1 MQIPRTFLALF
12 FVLFLAAAGLQA
24 HAADDS
30 LYTALGGRAGI
41 HRVVADLVQSVQLD
55 ARIRA
60 SYDGV
65 DMERL
70 AVKLE
75 EQFCEVAGGPCK
87 YSGKD
92 MKTIHEDLAIN
103 RAQFN
108 ALVENLQQAMRNN
121 DVPSRTQ
128 NRLLARLAPMHR
140 EIVTK

>member
-1 MQIPRTFLALF
+1 MPAFRSLIAIL
-12 FVLFLAAAGLQA
+12 LAAASLQV

-30 LYTALGGRAGI
+30 LYNELGGSAGI
-41 HRVVADLVQSVQLD
+41 RRVVADLVPALQAD
-55 ARIRA
+55 ARINA
-60 SYDGV
+60 TFDGV

-70 AVKLE
+70 AAKLE
-75 EQFCEVAGGPCK
+75 EQFCEVSGGPCK

-92 MKTIHEDLAIN
+92 MTTIHEDLKVS

-108 ALVENLQQAMRNN
+108 ALVEDLQAAMRRN

-140 EIVTK
+140 EVVTK

>member
-1 MQIPRTFLALF
+1 MPAFRSLIAIL
-12 FVLFLAAAGLQA
+12 LAAASLQV

-30 LYTALGGRAGI
+30 LYNELGGSAGI
-41 HRVVADLVQSVQLD
+41 RRVVADLVPALQAD
-55 ARIRA
+55 TRINA
-60 SYDGV
+60 TFDGV

-70 AVKLE
+70 AAKLE
-75 EQFCEVAGGPCK
+75 EQFCEVSGGPCK

-92 MKTIHEDLAIN
+92 MKTIHEDLKVS

-108 ALVENLQQAMRNN
+108 ALVEDLQAAMRRN

-140 EIVTK
+140 EVVTK

>member
-1 MQIPRTFLALF
+1 MPALRTLIAILF
-12 FVLFLAAAGLQA
+12 AATSLQL

-30 LYTALGGRAGI
+30 LYTALGGKAGI
-41 HRVVADLVQSVQLD
+41 RRVVADLVPALQAD

-60 SYDGV
+60 SFDGV

-70 AVKLE
+70 AAKLE
-75 EQFCEVAGGPCK
+75 EQFCDVSGGPCK

-92 MKTIHEDLAIN
+92 MKTIHEDLAVN

-108 ALVENLQQAMRNN
+108 ALVEDLQEAMRRNGIA
-121 DVPSRTQ
+121 SHTQ

-140 EIVTK
+140 EVVTK

>member
-1 MQIPRTFLALF
+1 MPAFRFLIAIL
-12 FVLFLAAAGLQA
+12 LAAASLQA

-30 LYTALGGRAGI
+30 LYNELGGSAGI
-41 HRVVADLVQSVQLD
+41 RRVVADLVPALQAD
-55 ARIRA
+55 ARINA
-60 SYDGV
+60 TFDGV

-70 AVKLE
+70 AAKLE
-75 EQFCEVAGGPCK
+75 EQFCEVSGGPCK

-92 MKTIHEDLAIN
+92 MTTIHEDLKVS

-108 ALVENLQQAMRNN
+108 ALVEDLQAAMRRN

-140 EIVTK
+140 EVVTK

>member
-1 MQIPRTFLALF
+1 MPAIRSLIAILLATAGMQ
-12 FVLFLAAAGLQA
+12 V

-30 LYTALGGRAGI
+30 LYAALGGSAGI
-41 HRVVADLVQSVQLD
+41 HRFVADLVQSVQLD

-60 SYDGV
+60 SFDGV

-75 EQFCEVAGGPCK
+75 EQFCEVSGGPCK

-92 MKTIHEDLAIN
+92 MKTIHEDLAVS

-108 ALVENLQQAMRNN
+108 ALVEDLQEAMRRNG
-121 DVPSRTQ
+121 VPSRTQ

>member
-1 MQIPRTFLALF
+1 MPAFRSLIAIL
-12 FVLFLAAAGLQA
+12 LAAASLQV

-30 LYTALGGRAGI
+30 LYNELGGSAGI
-41 HRVVADLVQSVQLD
+41 RRVVADLVPALQAD
-55 ARIRA
+55 ARINA
-60 SYDGV
+60 TFDGV

-70 AVKLE
+70 AAKLE
-75 EQFCEVAGGPCK
+75 EQFCEVSGGPCK

-92 MKTIHEDLAIN
+92 MKTIHEDLKVS

-108 ALVENLQQAMRNN
+108 ALVEDLQAAMRRN

-140 EIVTK
+140 EVVTK

>member
-1 MQIPRTFLALF
+1 MPAFRSLIAIL
-12 FVLFLAAAGLQA
+12 LAAASLQV

-30 LYTALGGRAGI
+30 LYNELGGSAGI
-41 HRVVADLVQSVQLD
+41 RRVVADLVPALRAD
-55 ARIRA
+55 ARINA
-60 SYDGV
+60 TFDGV

-70 AVKLE
+70 AAKLE
-75 EQFCEVAGGPCK
+75 EQFCEVSGGPCK

-92 MKTIHEDLAIN
+92 MKTIHEDLKVS

-108 ALVENLQQAMRNN
+108 ALVEDLQAAMRRN

-140 EIVTK
+140 EVVTK

>member
-1 MQIPRTFLALF
+1 MPAFRSLIAIL
-12 FVLFLAAAGLQA
+12 LAAASLQV

-30 LYTALGGRAGI
+30 LYNELGGSAGI
-41 HRVVADLVQSVQLD
+41 RRVVADLVPALQAD
-55 ARIRA
+55 ARINA
-60 SYDGV
+60 TFDGV

-70 AVKLE
+70 AAKLE
-75 EQFCEVAGGPCK
+75 EQFCEVSGGPCK

-92 MKTIHEDLAIN
+92 MKTIHEDLKVS

-108 ALVENLQQAMRNN
+108 ALVEDLQAAMGRN

-140 EIVTK
+140 EVVTK